1 MSPFQ
6 NFVSPRFTSYEGAE
20 SLLDSGTP
28 AETPSESSPE
38 ISMDELTRLFNSAIV
53 STRAET
59 GRDFSA
65 ELYQL
70 VQTPAFSAIL
80 SAIRLLSRSH
90 GLSEAAAAEQVITT
104 FRKLDTVW

>member
-1 MSPFQ
+1 
-6 NFVSPRFTSYEGAE
+6 
-20 SLLDSGTP
+20 
-28 AETPSESSPE
+28 
-38 ISMDELTRLFNSAIV
+38 MDELTRIFNSAIV

-80 SAIRLLSRSH
+80 SAIRLLSRSQ
-90 GLSEAAAAEQVITT
+90 GLSEAVAAEQVITT
-104 FRKLDTVW
+104 FRKLDSVWADYLFQEGVDRVRGQARAAKETQPS